1 MNSIILTKR
10 LSINSNHP
18 GCKLKS
24 AKVKK
29 TFKSITGNLS
39 EIRNFT
45 EDFLI
50 SNRVIEEDRENI
62 ILAIDEAC
70 TNKIKHAYH
79 LDPTNDILI
88 SLEIKDQLFIAE
100 ISDWGEKFDPDII
113 PVPNINDNYKNQR
126 KGGYGIY
133 LMKKLMDKIEYEF
146 SKDGENKIILQK
158 EINFEKDE

>member
-1 MNSIILTKR
+1 MNFIKLTKK
-10 LSINSNHP
+10 LSINSSHP

-24 AKVKK
+24 AKIRK
-29 TFKSITGNLS
+29 TFKSKTENLS
-39 EIRNFT
+39 EIRKFT

-50 SNRVIEEDRENI
+50 SNRVIKEDRESI

-79 LDPTNDILI
+79 LASTYDILI
-88 SLEIKDQLFIAE
+88 SLEIENQLFIAE
-100 ISDWGEKFDPDII
+100 ISDWGEKFDPEKIPMPDI
-113 PVPNINDNYKNQR
+113 NENYKNQR

-133 LMKKLMDKIEYEF
+133 LMKKLMDKIEYKF

-158 EINFEKDE
+158 KIKFEKDE